1 MVDTDYNI
9 DLIKNDT
16 QVKSTSEYGDG
27 EIWKEIDPECIPR
40 KCFVMLP
47 KRYYMSNH
55 GRVISIRQTKKE
67 TKVQVMKQHNLI
79 HNYLVILSNYSLSST
94 PLTLS
99 RFPPL

>member
-1 MVDTDYNI
+1 MVDTDSNI

-47 KRYYMSNH
+47 K
-55 GRVISIRQTKKE
+55 
-67 TKVQVMKQHNLI
+67 
-79 HNYLVILSNYSLSST
+79 
-94 PLTLS
+94 
-99 RFPPL
+99 

>member
-55 GRVISIRQTKKE
+55 GRVFQFGKQK
-67 TKVQVMKQHNLI
+67 MKRRYRL
-79 HNYLVILSNYSLSST
+79 
-94 PLTLS
+94 
-99 RFPPL
+99 